1 MASPHAQAGVA
12 LMGEGVGL
20 AGAHPDGATG
30 EAALGLLHQLPE
42 GASGGGVRALAH
54 CSRVL

>member
-1 MASPHAQAGVA
+1 MPRREWRPW
-12 LMGEGVGL
+12 GESVGL
-20 AGAHPDGATG
+20 AGAHPGGATG

-42 GASGGGVRALAH
+42 GASGGGVGALAH